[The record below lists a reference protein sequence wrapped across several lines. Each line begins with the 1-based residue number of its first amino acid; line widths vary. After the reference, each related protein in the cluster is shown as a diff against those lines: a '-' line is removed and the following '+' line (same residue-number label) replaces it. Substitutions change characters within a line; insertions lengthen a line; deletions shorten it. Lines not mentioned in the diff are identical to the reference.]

1 MEMLR
6 NLRRHLDGV
15 GLAALGLIVAAAA
28 FDVLLLERLQVR
40 NGELQALLA
49 REVPG
54 GPAAGPGDA
63 GYKVTKVYA
72 FLKKDEATTDWL
84 AKLHGIG
91 AATGVQLESASYRS
105 EKSAGRISRY
115 EIALPLAGTYPQIRE
130 FMQRALTEIP
140 VMSVDQLKL
149 KRESRDDTALQAEL
163 RLTLHLV
170 K

>member
-6 NLRRHLDGV
+6 NLRHHLDGL

-28 FDVLLLERLQVR
+28 FDVLLLERLQAR
-40 NGELQALLA
+40 NGEVQARLA
-49 REVPG
+49 RQGPG
-54 GPAAGPGDA
+54 GPASGPGDA

-72 FLKKDEATTDWL
+72 FLQKDEATTDWL

-91 AATGVQLESASYRS
+91 AATGVQLKSASYRS
-105 EKSAGRISRY
+105 EKTAGRISRY
-115 EIALPLAGTYPQIRE
+115 EISLPLAGSYPQIRE
-130 FMQRALTEIP
+130 FMQRALAEIP

-149 KRESRDDTALQAEL
+149 KRESRDDSALQAEL